1 MTRALL
7 TRLKKLEAKRRTRR
21 VHRPIIF
28 ACYAEEGGGDILA
41 LSMGA
46 ARVVNRLFTDQCMT
60 AFAYRAA
67 SVLGGARIMFAVH
80 AEPEPSSAPHGAPS
94 PAVEPDGVAGSAE
107 LPSANFAT

>member
-28 ACYAEEGGGDILA
+28 ACYADEGGGDVVGLA
-41 LSMGA
+41 LGQ
-46 ARVVNRLFTDQCMT
+46 RIVNRLFTDQCMT

-67 SVLGGARIMFAVH
+67 SVLGALASCSRSTRSRNR
-80 AEPEPSSAPHGAPS
+80 P
-94 PAVEPDGVAGSAE
+94 
-107 LPSANFAT
+107 LPLTAL